1 VSPSLCHGRSGEVG
15 RRASDPVSSGSAADP
30 NLPTEPGGS
39 ATPLHA
45 AATLCSQLE
54 AVRCLVEGGADVNA
68 GCPFPLLA
76 AASKGNCEFVQYLI
90 EARADVGTLGRPG
103 NHADAAVTMSA
114 LHAAVAHANLDVAK
128 CLLIGKADVNQ
139 STNDGC
145 TALWMAVQQVGSP
158 DLLCCAVCQEAVDLE
173 INGRG
178 VTSSRCCFLS
188 MGRSRRRTRAWTVS
202 RWLCKREDF
211 FCS

>member
-1 VSPSLCHGRSGEVG
+1 VPSSLCHGRSGEVG
-15 RRASDPVSSGSAADP
+15 RRESDQVSFLDLRADP

-45 AATLCSQLE
+45 TVTRCSQLE
-54 AVRCLVEGGADVNA
+54 AARCLVEGGADVNA
-68 GCPFPLLA
+68 GCPLPLLA
-76 AASKGNCEFVQYLI
+76 AASIGNCEFVQYLI

-103 NHADAAVTMSA
+103 DHADAAVAMSA
-114 LHAAVAHANLDVAK
+114 LHAAVAHTNLDVAK

-158 DLLCCAVCQEAVDLE
+158 GLLCCAVCQ
-173 INGRG
+173 
-178 VTSSRCCFLS
+178 
-188 MGRSRRRTRAWTVS
+188 
-202 RWLCKREDF
+202 
-211 FCS
+211 